1 MKKCVNEQIK
11 RNNLH
16 APERCSREFADS
28 ILLFKPNALMFRKL
42 KILISSVAPNL
53 VLVAKPKLNGLH

>member
-11 RNNLH
+11 RNILH

-28 ILLFKPNALMFRKL
+28 ILLFEPNAVMFRKL
-42 KILISSVAPNL
+42 
-53 VLVAKPKLNGLH
+53 